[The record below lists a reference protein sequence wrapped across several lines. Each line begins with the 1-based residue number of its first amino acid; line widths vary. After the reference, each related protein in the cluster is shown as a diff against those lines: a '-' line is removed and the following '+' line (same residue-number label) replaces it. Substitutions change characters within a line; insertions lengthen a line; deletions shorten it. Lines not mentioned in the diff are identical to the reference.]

1 MSQPKRAK
9 NGEPDDPGEPIER
22 VEDLYAHIA
31 GGEKARRHFR
41 VGTEHEKFGFLRGD
55 HRPLP
60 YEGPVS
66 IETIL
71 NTIATD
77 RAIWEKGRSWQAVQ
91 ESGRTIAL
99 FCEDDSAITLEPG
112 GQIELSGAPLA
123 SLHHTCDEINRHL
136 ALLRRACLPRD
147 VGFIGMGFH
156 PTARYE
162 DMPTVPKSRYRV
174 MQRYMPT
181 RGTRGL
187 DMMKRTATVQ
197 ANLDFENEADMV
209 ASFRTALAVTPI
221 VAALFANG
229 AFKEGRPSGV
239 LSERLLT
246 WTDTDP
252 DRSGF
257 PAIVFEPGFGY
268 ERWVEWV
275 LDVPIYFVRRQ
286 FTHLDYAGIPFRR
299 FLKEGLD
306 GHRATL
312 RDFADHL
319 TTIFTEVRVKQ
330 YLEVRTADSG
340 PWSRICALPALWKG
354 LLYDTAARDAAWRL
368 MEQPSV
374 SELAA
379 LQRAVI
385 HQGFAARYRGRSL
398 LELAREL
405 LAISS
410 GGLQR
415 IACRNSRGED
425 ERIFLR
431 PLEQTVAEGRTFAE
445 RLLARYHGEWRGSID
460 PLWSDIEFF
469 PESDA
474 IE

>member
-1 MSQPKRAK
+1 MTTPTRDIDESAPRIRNKHELVERLEQGAKPASQW
-9 NGEPDDPGEPIER
+9 
-22 VEDLYAHIA
+22 
-31 GGEKARRHFR
+31 R
-41 VGTEHEKFGFLRGD
+41 VGTEHEKFGFLRAD

-60 YEGPVS
+60 YDGPAG
-66 IETIL
+66 IEAIL

-77 RAIWEKGRSWQAVQ
+77 RSIWEKGRSWRAIQ
-91 ESGRTIAL
+91 EDGRTIAL

-123 SLHHTCDEINRHL
+123 SLHQTCDEINRHL

-147 VGFIGMGFH
+147 IGFIGMGFH

-162 DMPTVPKSRYRV
+162 DIPTVPKSRYRV

-197 ANLDFENEADMV
+197 ANLDFDSEADMV

-239 LSERLLT
+239 LSERLLV

-257 PAIVFEPGFGY
+257 PAVVLEPGFGY
-268 ERWVEWV
+268 ERWVQWV
-275 LDVPIYFVRRQ
+275 LDVPIYFVRRDY
-286 FTHLDYAGIPFRR
+286 THHDFAGVPFRQ
-299 FLKEGLD
+299 FLEKGLD
-306 GHRATL
+306 GYRATL

-319 TTIFTEVRVKQ
+319 TTIFTEVRLKR

-354 LLYDTAARDAAWRL
+354 VLYDRGARDAAWAL
-368 MEQPSV
+368 MDGPSV
-374 SELAA
+374 AELRA
-379 LQRAVI
+379 LQAQVVRL
-385 HQGFAARYRGRSL
+385 GLAARYRGRSV

-405 LAISS
+405 LAISAA
-410 GGLQR
+410 GLER
-415 IACRNSRGED
+415 IGCRNSRGED
-425 ERIFLR
+425 ERLFLR

-445 RLLARYHGEWRGSID
+445 RLLARFHGDWRGSIE
-460 PLWSDIEFF
+460 PLWEDFEFF
-469 PESDA
+469 PESET